1 MWKIIDDS
9 KKHLNIYI
17 HILKQKSL
25 ATQNLDGILFIIK
38 IPVLKTD
45 KKLIAQVCLP
55 YRSRQTLIIHLSY
68 AGRPRLSTATSTED
82 TFTCIAAPADYVIS
96 MLPDRD
102 GAVDTLAR

>member
-1 MWKIIDDS
+1 MPMALGARQQVKIGKTGQLS
-9 KKHLNIYI
+9 HHYI
-17 HILKQKSL
+17 
-25 ATQNLDGILFIIK
+25 
-38 IPVLKTD
+38 
-45 KKLIAQVCLP
+45 P